1 LPETPDGPAPAV
13 IALHG
18 AGGGVSGMDLY
29 ASTLAAQ
36 GFAVYLLHYFDR
48 TGIDSADKPTILRN
62 FPLWMK
68 TLWDAISFV
77 ETQPQVDSERIAL
90 LGFSLGA
97 YLSLAN
103 SAIDHRVK
111 AVVEFFGGM
120 PKEMNLFMR
129 RLCPVLI
136 LHGEADPTVPVEEAY
151 GYRSCWRR
159 RESPTKSKSTPAPAT
174 VSNPKSGATQVFGA
188 CNFCRNIWLST
199 LTSSRRDSRPRLS
212 NRAQLGSAQPSDSRK
227 TKRSTEQARGE
238 HHCGPDEGE
247 CSVDGNPKQAEGQQ
261 QQPHDRIEDQ
271 RQQCHGPAQ
280 DEEKAPEQERDHGD
294 TSY

>member
-1 LPETPDGPAPAV
+1 MPTVSQSELTFQSGGKPIRLDAYLPETLDGPVPSV

-18 AGGGVSGMDLY
+18 AGGNVSGMERY
-29 ASTLAAQ
+29 ASVLAAE

-48 TGIDSADKPTILRN
+48 TGTESADLQSMKRN

-77 ETQPQVDSERIAL
+77 ETQPQVDRERIAL

-129 RLCPVLI
+129 TPLPRANPARRGRSDCPGRGSLPAAEVA
-136 LHGEADPTVPVEEAY
+136 GEE
-151 GYRSCWRR
+151 
-159 RESPTKSKSTPAPAT
+159 
-174 VSNPKSGATQVFGA
+174 
-188 CNFCRNIWLST
+188 
-199 LTSSRRDSRPRLS
+199 
-212 NRAQLGSAQPSDSRK
+212 
-227 TKRSTEQARGE
+227 
-238 HHCGPDEGE
+238 
-247 CSVDGNPKQAEGQQ
+247 GNPV
-261 QQPHDRIEDQ
+261 
-271 RQQCHGPAQ
+271 
-280 DEEKAPEQERDHGD
+280 
-294 TSY
+294 

>member
-1 LPETPDGPAPAV
+1 MPTISQSELTFQSGGKSIRLDAYLPEAPASPVPAV

-18 AGGGVSGMDLY
+18 AGGNVSGMERY
-29 ASTLAAQ
+29 ASALAEH
-36 GFAVYLLHYFDR
+36 GFAVYLLRYFDR
-48 TGIDSADKPTILRN
+48 TGTESADKPTIMRN

-77 ETQPQVDSERIAL
+77 ETQPLVDGQRIAL

-103 SAIDHRVK
+103 SAIDPRVT

-151 GYRSCWRR
+151 KLQRLLEKKGIPYEIKIYPGAGHGFEDETIWRDAGLKSLQFLQKYLRSER
-159 RESPTKSKSTPAPAT
+159 
-174 VSNPKSGATQVFGA
+174 NP
-188 CNFCRNIWLST
+188 
-199 LTSSRRDSRPRLS
+199 
-212 NRAQLGSAQPSDSRK
+212 
-227 TKRSTEQARGE
+227 
-238 HHCGPDEGE
+238 
-247 CSVDGNPKQAEGQQ
+247 
-261 QQPHDRIEDQ
+261 
-271 RQQCHGPAQ
+271 
-280 DEEKAPEQERDHGD
+280 
-294 TSY
+294 

>member
-1 LPETPDGPAPAV
+1 MPTISQSELTFQSGGKSIRLDAYLPDTHGAPVPAV
-13 IALHG
+13 VALYG
-18 AGGGVSGMDLY
+18 AGGNVSGMERY

-48 TGIDSADKPTILRN
+48 TGTESADKPTILRN

-77 ETQPQVDSERIAL
+77 EEQPQVDGKRIAL

-103 SAIDHRVK
+103 SAIDHRVQ

-136 LHGEADPTVPVEEAY
+136 LHGEADLTVPVEEAY
-151 GYRSCWRR
+151 HLQKLLEKKQIAY
-159 RESPTKSKSTPAPAT
+159 EIKIYP
-174 VSNPKSGATQVFGA
+174 GAGHGF
-188 CNFCRNIWLST
+188 
-199 LTSSRRDSRPRLS
+199 
-212 NRAQLGSAQPSDSRK
+212 
-227 TKRSTEQARGE
+227 
-238 HHCGPDEGE
+238 
-247 CSVDGNPKQAEGQQ
+247 
-261 QQPHDRIEDQ
+261 EDQ
-271 RQQCHGPAQ
+271 TIWRDAGLRSLQFLRKYLGGP
-280 DEEKAPEQERDHGD
+280 EP
-294 TSY
+294 